1 MKTGYSIKTWK
12 MRLFCPEKQMIET
25 TEALY
30 REAVA
35 FYYELLKESEELW
48 AENLLT
54 IQGHLEKLTVPG
66 RDGREPK
73 YIPPGGKLP
82 VYFRRSAMNKAAM
95 AVKTAASAESF
106 PEKIDANITFF
117 KGMYRDLTDTSV
129 VLKLWNGKKWIWVPC
144 GLTGRP
150 FPKEAAIL
158 SPTLVHEEKWLMFH
172 VPVKQENSDAR
183 TAKERM
189 QEGAR
194 VCSVRFTN
202 TDSFAVCTVLDE
214 ESRQLAVKN
223 CRGGNAYRHHCK
235 ALMKKVEAYVMFM
248 MSICMYM
255 WQFVNKKT
263 EKFFI
268 ITIYSLLCINLL
280 LTLSRSIIICTIA
293 SQFLILYMMGARKL
307 FKMIFKTIIFIIP
320 ILFIVTLFIP
330 ALGKTIKYG
339 FLMIAALFDSK
350 VASSIS
356 SAFGNDNLMGVGNRF
371 DLYGWVS
378 EKMAGHWLFG
388 HGLYADFSYSF
399 TQSNGFYSWIQTKDS
414 IEVEYLNTLYQFGI
428 FGMMTEVL
436 SFLSVLGL
444 NIKKYSSK
452 LFFEKK
458 ISFNKIAFV
467 TLIFYYL
474 QLFAVNQSSD
484 KYVFYI
490 FVMFT
495 IIYNGRVAQEK

>member
-35 FYYELLKESEELW
+35 FYYELLKEREELW
-48 AENLLT
+48 DENLLT

-95 AVKTAASAESF
+95 AVKTAASAENF
-106 PEKIDANITFF
+106 PKKIDANITFF
-117 KGMYRDLTDTSV
+117 KGMYKDLTDTSV

-202 TDSFAVCTVLDE
+202 
-214 ESRQLAVKN
+214 K
-223 CRGGNAYRHHCK
+223 
-235 ALMKKVEAYVMFM
+235 
-248 MSICMYM
+248 
-255 WQFVNKKT
+255 
-263 EKFFI
+263 EKFENI
-268 ITIYSLLCINLL
+268 MVC
-280 LTLSRSIIICTIA
+280 
-293 SQFLILYMMGARKL
+293 SQDFRKEDYNRLADHFEQIEMTRAIGVNDLKVIKAVRKL
-307 FKMIFKTIIFIIP
+307 
-320 ILFIVTLFIP
+320 
-330 ALGKTIKYG
+330 
-339 FLMIAALFDSK
+339 
-350 VASSIS
+350 
-356 SAFGNDNLMGVGNRF
+356 
-371 DLYGWVS
+371 
-378 EKMAGHWLFG
+378 
-388 HGLYADFSYSF
+388 
-399 TQSNGFYSWIQTKDS
+399 
-414 IEVEYLNTLYQFGI
+414 
-428 FGMMTEVL
+428 
-436 SFLSVLGL
+436 
-444 NIKKYSSK
+444 IKKYNPDIVYAHSSK
-452 LFFEKK
+452 
-458 ISFNKIAFV
+458 AG
-467 TLIFYYL
+467 
-474 QLFAVNQSSD
+474 AVARVANIGI
-484 KYVFYI
+484 KNYC
-490 FVMFT
+490 
-495 IIYNGRVAQEK
+495 IYNPHGWACRFFLRKKR

>member
-54 IQGHLEKLTVPG
+54 IQGYLEKLTVPG

-129 VLKLWNGKKWIWVPC
+129 VLKLWNGKKWIWVLC

-202 TDSFAVCTVLDE
+202 TDSFAVYGVLLIYMIYVVIKCN
-214 ESRQLAVKN
+214 RVKE
-223 CRGGNAYRHHCK
+223 YK
-235 ALMKKVEAYVMFM
+235 
-248 MSICMYM
+248 
-255 WQFVNKKT
+255 
-263 EKFFI
+263 
-268 ITIYSLLCINLL
+268 YSLYLL
-280 LTLSRSIIICTIA
+280 GEFFYIVIVSI
-293 SQFLILYMMGARKL
+293 
-307 FKMIFKTIIFIIP
+307 P
-320 ILFIVTLFIP
+320 
-330 ALGKTIKYG
+330 
-339 FLMIAALFDSK
+339 
-350 VASSIS
+350 
-356 SAFGNDNLMGVGNRF
+356 
-371 DLYGWVS
+371 
-378 EKMAGHWLFG
+378 
-388 HGLYADFSYSF
+388 
-399 TQSNGFYSWIQTKDS
+399 
-414 IEVEYLNTLYQFGI
+414 LNSFGI
-428 FGMMTEVL
+428 QRIFMVPIVL
-436 SFLSVLGL
+436 AFTCAVHN
-444 NIKKYSSK
+444 NILKI
-452 LFFEKK
+452 EK
-458 ISFNKIAFV
+458 
-467 TLIFYYL
+467 
-474 QLFAVNQSSD
+474 
-484 KYVFYI
+484 
-490 FVMFT
+490 
-495 IIYNGRVAQEK
+495 EKAI

>member
-1 MKTGYSIKTWK
+1 MFNIVAVSLFYIGRNVSLPSKNIWTSVCFLIWIIGRSIQDISSGFF
-12 MRLFCPEKQMIET
+12 LEG
-25 TEALY
+25 
-30 REAVA
+30 
-35 FYYELLKESEELW
+35 FYFL
-48 AENLLT
+48 LLT
-54 IQGHLEKLTVPG
+54 IVSFICLYNLIKNHNDFLIAL
-66 RDGREPK
+66 
-73 YIPPGGKLP
+73 
-82 VYFRRSAMNKAAM
+82 
-95 AVKTAASAESF
+95 KTILIGASLVSILGIFEEITRVNVFSF
-106 PEKIDANITFF
+106 
-117 KGMYRDLTDTSV
+117 L
-129 VLKLWNGKKWIWVPC
+129 
-144 GLTGRP
+144 
-150 FPKEAAIL
+150 
-158 SPTLVHEEKWLMFH
+158 
-172 VPVKQENSDAR
+172 
-183 TAKERM
+183 
-189 QEGAR
+189 
-194 VCSVRFTN
+194 N
-202 TDSFAVCTVLDE
+202 TDYELIYNPLRFGLLRILGFSQHTIAHGV
-214 ESRQLAVKN
+214 
-223 CRGGNAYRHHCK
+223 
-235 ALMKKVEAYVMFM
+235 YVMFM

>member
-12 MRLFCPEKQMIET
+12 MRLFCPEKQMIEI

-150 FPKEAAIL
+150 FPKEATIL

-172 VPVKQENSDAR
+172 VPVKQENFDAR

-202 TDSFAVCTVLDE
+202 TDSFAVCCVHHFSASWHSP
-214 ESRQLAVKN
+214 SRKFKDAI
-223 CRGGNAYRHHCK
+223 
-235 ALMKKVEAYVMFM
+235 KKKLHR
-248 MSICMYM
+248 IIHI
-255 WQFVNKKT
+255 Q
-263 EKFFI
+263 FI
-268 ITIYSLLCINLL
+268 ITPEAGQLRLKKKQVQKRMNIYTKC
-280 LTLSRSIIICTIA
+280 
-293 SQFLILYMMGARKL
+293 G
-307 FKMIFKTIIFIIP
+307 
-320 ILFIVTLFIP
+320 
-330 ALGKTIKYG
+330 KYG
-339 FLMIAALFDSK
+339 LK
-350 VASSIS
+350 VYDAWIVLKEEGIG
-356 SAFGNDNLMGVGNRF
+356 AFMKRMLEAGKRILNL
-371 DLYGWVS
+371 
-378 EKMAGHWLFG
+378 
-388 HGLYADFSYSF
+388 
-399 TQSNGFYSWIQTKDS
+399 
-414 IEVEYLNTLYQFGI
+414 
-428 FGMMTEVL
+428 
-436 SFLSVLGL
+436 
-444 NIKKYSSK
+444 
-452 LFFEKK
+452 
-458 ISFNKIAFV
+458 
-467 TLIFYYL
+467 
-474 QLFAVNQSSD
+474 
-484 KYVFYI
+484 
-490 FVMFT
+490 
-495 IIYNGRVAQEK
+495 

>member
-30 REAVA
+30 QEAVA

-48 AENLLT
+48 TENLLT
-54 IQGHLEKLTVPG
+54 IQGYLEKLTVPG

-129 VLKLWNGKKWIWVPC
+129 VLKLWNGKKWIWVLC

-202 TDSFAVCTVLDE
+202 
-214 ESRQLAVKN
+214 
-223 CRGGNAYRHHCK
+223 
-235 ALMKKVEAYVMFM
+235 
-248 MSICMYM
+248 
-255 WQFVNKKT
+255 
-263 EKFFI
+263 
-268 ITIYSLLCINLL
+268 
-280 LTLSRSIIICTIA
+280 
-293 SQFLILYMMGARKL
+293 RKE
-307 FKMIFKTIIFIIP
+307 P
-320 ILFIVTLFIP
+320 
-330 ALGKTIKYG
+330 
-339 FLMIAALFDSK
+339 
-350 VASSIS
+350 
-356 SAFGNDNLMGVGNRF
+356 
-371 DLYGWVS
+371 
-378 EKMAGHWLFG
+378 
-388 HGLYADFSYSF
+388 
-399 TQSNGFYSWIQTKDS
+399 
-414 IEVEYLNTLYQFGI
+414 
-428 FGMMTEVL
+428 
-436 SFLSVLGL
+436 
-444 NIKKYSSK
+444 
-452 LFFEKK
+452 
-458 ISFNKIAFV
+458 
-467 TLIFYYL
+467 YYL
-474 QLFAVNQSSD
+474 RGFS
-484 KYVFYI
+484 
-490 FVMFT
+490 
-495 IIYNGRVAQEK
+495 